1 MSFYQFTPSSDINL
15 NQSYVTWSNGFTE
28 EEIDKIREIGD
39 ALTLTPAI
47 IDNGETI
54 NNIRTSKVG
63 WIKNEGDSSWLYD
76 RLAYIARR
84 LNSQFFNFDLT
95 GFCEDMQYT
104 IYDGNE
110 EGHYTWH
117 TDLISNSNNSFLPPR
132 KLSMVLQ
139 LSDPSEYE
147 GGEFEIWFGSQDKF
161 VTVPREKGDV
171 IIFPAFVMHRVKPIK
186 RGQRKCLVF
195 WTGGRPFR

>member
-147 GGEFEIWFGSQDKF
+147 GGCFETWTRPEPNQAPK
-161 VTVPREKGDV
+161 EKGLIV
-171 IIFPAFVMHRVKPIK
+171 AFPSWTLHRVAPVTS
-186 RGQRKCLVF
+186 GTRKTLVVWICGKQF
-195 WTGGRPFR
+195 V